1 MMTYSGNSQ
10 VHSMRCPKNRV
21 FFFGGGIASN
31 NVTYL
36 QVTSRATLEVSNNSF
51 LERRSVY
58 HMYELVNY
66 HELLWECIHNYYNY
80 YNYYP
85 KYQYIELPWTTSIFA
100 LEVCLQFYFDCFSP
114 AFFHHWRT
122 SFFFFDG
129 RIWIKTVINSWTFPS
144 TCRCCAPRRGET
156 ERWSGKKKRT
166 IQC

>member
-1 MMTYSGNSQ
+1 MSEKS
-10 VHSMRCPKNRV
+10 RV
-21 FFFGGGIASN
+21 FFLGGGIASN

-114 AFFHHWRT
+114 AFFITEGLR
-122 SFFFFDG
+122 FFFRWQDLDQNG
-129 RIWIKTVINSWTFPS
+129 DKLLDFPEYMQMLRS
-144 TCRCCAPRRGET
+144 SPRWNGAMVR
-156 ERWSGKKKRT
+156 KKKANNSMLSHNP
-166 IQC
+166 